1 MEPVNLLG
9 WSTIASSDN
18 IHAEIP
24 RVWLVCRPSVQSLFA
39 EPHLATN
46 FRWLLWWEQRAAVKI
61 FLGDQEDVSFL
72 REVSAV
78 IERESGG
85 LEFVIDD
92 GGHTMSQQMTAFT
105 HLMPLVKP
113 GGTYFMEDLETSYY
127 EKTKWGCYGQ
137 ECGGGPPGKAGTT
150 VAFFKSLIDVLNED
164 FQGGPNKKSEWGI
177 GNYSVNPVDHMVG
190 SIHCWRNMCALVKK
204 KENSYF

>member
-1 MEPVNLLG
+1 M
-9 WSTIASSDN
+9 
-18 IHAEIP
+18 
-24 RVWLVCRPSVQSLFA
+24 
-39 EPHLATN
+39 
-46 FRWLLWWEQRAAVKI
+46 
-61 FLGDQEDVSFL
+61 GDQEDVIFL
-72 REVSAV
+72 NEVLAV
-78 IERESGG
+78 IKRESGG
-85 LEFVIDD
+85 LDFVIDD

-127 EKTKWGCYGQ
+127 HGTEWGCYGQ
-137 ECGGGPPGKAGTT
+137 ECGGGPPGKEGTT
-150 VAFFKSLIDVLNED
+150 VAFMKSLIDVLNED
-164 FQGGPNKKSEWGI
+164 FQDGPNTKSEWGI